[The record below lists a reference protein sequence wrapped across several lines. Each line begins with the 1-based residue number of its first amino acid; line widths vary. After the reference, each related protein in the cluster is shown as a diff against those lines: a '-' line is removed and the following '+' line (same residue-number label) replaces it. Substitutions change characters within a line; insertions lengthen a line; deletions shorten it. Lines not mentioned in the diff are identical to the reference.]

1 MRGRDC
7 SSSLHK
13 SDVKAVWPSGY
24 GVRLRIWRSRVRSP
38 PQSSSFFKLAFGRG
52 CARWLCELFFLHTF
66 IKTSSIYLWCVRLFR
81 RIVLQPLLPRFFFS
95 AFFLH
100 QKRKKKNKIG
110 THPFIQNNGKQTMSD
125 NEGGADVDFNDD
137 LFTCA
142 NVRLYIYI
150 FIYIYTYH
158 T

>member
-1 MRGRDC
+1 MMRMCDVSTNC
-7 SSSLHK
+7 ASTSSSSL
-13 SDVKAVWPSGY
+13 
-24 GVRLRIWRSRVRSP
+24 
-38 PQSSSFFKLAFGRG
+38 
-52 CARWLCELFFLHTF
+52 
-66 IKTSSIYLWCVRLFR
+66 
-81 RIVLQPLLPRFFFS
+81 FFS

-100 QKRKKKNKIG
+100 QRKKKNKIG

-150 FIYIYTYH
+150 FIYIYLHSIYFSFVSLFSFSPILLCVSF
-158 T
+158 

>member
-1 MRGRDC
+1 MDALVGCVSFFFAHFHKNILHLSLEGGVKMMVCDVSTNC
-7 SSSLHK
+7 ASTSSS
-13 SDVKAVWPSGY
+13 S
-24 GVRLRIWRSRVRSP
+24 
-38 PQSSSFFKLAFGRG
+38 
-52 CARWLCELFFLHTF
+52 
-66 IKTSSIYLWCVRLFR
+66 
-81 RIVLQPLLPRFFFS
+81 FFFS

-150 FIYIYTYH
+150 FIYIYLHSIYFSFVSLFSFSPILLCVSF
-158 T
+158 

>member
-1 MRGRDC
+1 M
-7 SSSLHK
+7 
-13 SDVKAVWPSGY
+13 
-24 GVRLRIWRSRVRSP
+24 
-38 PQSSSFFKLAFGRG
+38 
-52 CARWLCELFFLHTF
+52 
-66 IKTSSIYLWCVRLFR
+66 FR

-100 QKRKKKNKIG
+100 QRKKKNKIG

-150 FIYIYTYH
+150 FIYIYLHSIYFSFVSLFSFSPILLCVSF
-158 T
+158 

>member
-1 MRGRDC
+1 MSFFFFAHFRMC
-7 SSSLHK
+7 EVVSTNCASTSSSSL
-13 SDVKAVWPSGY
+13 
-24 GVRLRIWRSRVRSP
+24 
-38 PQSSSFFKLAFGRG
+38 
-52 CARWLCELFFLHTF
+52 
-66 IKTSSIYLWCVRLFR
+66 
-81 RIVLQPLLPRFFFS
+81 FFS

-150 FIYIYTYH
+150 FIYIYTYVVYISLLSLSFLSLQFCYVFPFDIFLVLKN
-158 T
+158 TFKQRTPPLTACYSYSID

>member
-1 MRGRDC
+1 M
-7 SSSLHK
+7 
-13 SDVKAVWPSGY
+13 
-24 GVRLRIWRSRVRSP
+24 
-38 PQSSSFFKLAFGRG
+38 SFF
-52 CARWLCELFFLHTF
+52 FLRTF
-66 IKTSSIYLWCVRLFR
+66 VCVRLFR

-150 FIYIYTYH
+150 FIYIYTYVVYISLLSLSFLSLQFCYVFPFDIFLVLKN
-158 T
+158 TFKQRTPPLTACYSYSID